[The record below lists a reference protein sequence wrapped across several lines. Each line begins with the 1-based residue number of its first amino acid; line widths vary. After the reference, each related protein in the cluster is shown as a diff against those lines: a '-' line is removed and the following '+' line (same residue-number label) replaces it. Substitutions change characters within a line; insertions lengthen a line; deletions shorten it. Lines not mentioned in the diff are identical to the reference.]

1 MKLSSDD
8 KAILKDL
15 CNQFEVSNDKM
26 LKLLDTVK
34 EFEFKDR
41 RTGIY
46 NALSEI
52 IKSDMK
58 ALSSKK

>member
-1 MKLSSDD
+1 MKLKQED
-8 KAILKDL
+8 KDLLKDL
-15 CNQFEVSNDKM
+15 CNQYHVSYDKM

-46 NALSEI
+46 DALTEI
-52 IKSDMK
+52 IKSDLK
-58 ALSSKK
+58 TGKQ

>member
-15 CNQFEVSNDKM
+15 CNQFDVSYEKM
-26 LKLLDTVK
+26 LRLLDTVK

-46 NALSEI
+46 NALSDI

-58 ALSSKK
+58 ASNSKK

>member
-1 MKLSSDD
+1 MKLKDED
-8 KAILKDL
+8 KQLLKEL
-15 CNQFEVSNDKM
+15 CIQYNVSYEKM
-26 LKLLDTVK
+26 LRLLDTTK

-46 NALSEI
+46 DALSEI

-58 ALSSKK
+58 NQ

>member
-1 MKLSSDD
+1 MKLKDED
-8 KAILKDL
+8 KQLLKEL
-15 CNQFEVSNDKM
+15 CNQYNVSYEKM
-26 LKLLDTVK
+26 LRLLETTM

-46 NALSEI
+46 DALSDI

-58 ALSSKK
+58 NQ

>member
-1 MKLSSDD
+1 MKLKDED
-8 KAILKDL
+8 KQLLNEL
-15 CNQFEVSNDKM
+15 CIQYNVSYEKM
-26 LKLLDTVK
+26 LRLLDTTK

-46 NALSEI
+46 DALSEI

-58 ALSSKK
+58 TQ